1 MPTTK
6 KEHVY
11 FGLMMC
17 CGMVVGMMS
26 YNLIRT
32 GLIGTI
38 SWQGILL
45 QFVLCFITAFLVESF
60 VVGPVAKKIA
70 FSLPFDKSKQ
80 ILVILSMSVCMVTGM
95 VLVMSVYGLATSYFM
110 NPPAGQSLLGS
121 YFTTAGKNFIF
132 ALPLQ
137 LLVVGPI
144 ARYLF
149 KRFIKSEKMGV
160 SLT

>member
-6 KEHVY
+6 KENVY

-26 YNLIRT
+26 YNLVT
-32 GLIGTI
+32 NGLIGTI
-38 SWQGILL
+38 SWKGILV
-45 QFVLCFITAFLVESF
+45 QFVLCFLIAFIAESF
-60 VVGPVAKKIA
+60 IVGPVAKKIA

-80 ILVILSMSVCMVTGM
+80 VLVILSLSFFMVIGM
-95 VLVMSVYGLATSYFM
+95 VVIMSMYGLATSYLL
-110 NPPAGQSLLGS
+110 NPPVGKSPLESYMSLIV
-121 YFTTAGKNFIF
+121 KNFSF

-137 LLVVGPI
+137 LLIVGPI

-149 KRFIKSEKMGV
+149 KRFVKSGEIAISV
-160 SLT
+160 S

>member
-6 KEHVY
+6 KENVY

-26 YNLIRT
+26 YNLVT
-32 GLIGTI
+32 NGLIGTI
-38 SWQGILL
+38 SWKGILV
-45 QFVLCFITAFLVESF
+45 QFVLCFLIAFIAESF
-60 VVGPVAKKIA
+60 IVGPVAKKIA

-80 ILVILSMSVCMVTGM
+80 VLVILSLSFFMVIGM
-95 VLVMSVYGLATSYFM
+95 VVIMSMYGLATSYLL
-110 NPPAGQSLLGS
+110 NPPVGKSPLESYMSLIV
-121 YFTTAGKNFIF
+121 KNFSF

-137 LLVVGPI
+137 LLIVGPI

-149 KRFIKSEKMGV
+149 KRFVKSEEIAISV
-160 SLT
+160 S

>member
-17 CGMVVGMMS
+17 CGMVVGMMT
-26 YNLIRT
+26 YNLVT
-32 GLIGTI
+32 NGLIGAI

-45 QFVLCFITAFLVESF
+45 QFAFCFIIAFLVESF
-60 VVGPVAKKIA
+60 IVGPVAKKIA

-80 ILVILSMSVCMVTGM
+80 IPVILSMSICMVTGM
-95 VLVMSVYGLATSYFM
+95 VLVMSMYGLATSYLM
-110 NPPAGQSLLGS
+110 SPPAGKSLLGS
-121 YFTTAGKNFIF
+121 YFSLLGKNFLF

-137 LLVVGPI
+137 LLIVGPI

-149 KRFIKSEKMGV
+149 KRFVKSEKTAV
-160 SLT
+160 SLG